1 MWTGELA
8 AAEILYQ
15 LVHGL
20 VHDRLSEMHNL
31 LADISPE
38 RIAREMVAYAPDLQ
52 F

>member
-1 MWTGELA
+1 M
-8 AAEILYQ
+8 IDYRN
-15 LVHGL
+15 VISH
-20 VHDRLSEMHNL
+20 EMHNL